1 MSLTLYKK
9 KRNFLKTPE
18 PDTDKNLTKNALTFV
33 VQKHYASHLH
43 YDFRLELN
51 GVLKSWAVPKGPS
64 MNPADKR
71 LAVHV
76 EDHPIDYSNFYGEI
90 PAGNYGAGTVEIW
103 DNGNYIPAGKSD
115 SQTPDSQLSSE
126 YKKGNL
132 KFILNG
138 HYLKG
143 EFALVK
149 MNSEEGKNWLL
160 IKKKDKYSVNKFEI
174 NEVLSLKSFKKSKSS
189 DKKTESPLIKKPSKK
204 QSKKISLSKSNGAD
218 SIKDS
223 WQILKKPMLAKLSS
237 STIIDDK
244 ELIYE
249 IKFDGYRGI
258 SKVCKDGVIL
268 SSRNGQKLN
277 LTYSPIIIDLN
288 KISDEV
294 ILDGE
299 ITVLNRKGIPSFNL
313 LQNYKDSDKNKLR
326 YYVFDILF
334 LNGFDLTELSLENR
348 KEILDDFFKKY
359 RFKNIV
365 KSKYIKENGKDFFK
379 KMTAKGYEGIV
390 SKELSGKYLSNKRS
404 ETWLK
409 YKSIINEEA
418 YICGYFVSESSR
430 KYFSS
435 LILGLK
441 QNNKIVYT
449 GNCGTGFT
457 ENTSK
462 VLFQKFSKL
471 IVKKSP
477 FSKNTKINRSLGKP
491 VWLKPDLK
499 CKVKFS
505 EWTNNHM
512 MRHPV
517 FEGLVDN
524 SIKTDS
530 VNKNIISKNAKDFF
544 IKSNGKRVKITNPD
558 KLYWKEEK
566 ITKGDIVNY
575 YNDISKYILPYLKN
589 RPESLNRHPNGIDA
603 PGFYQKDMDLK
614 NLPEWIKTVKIG
626 SSSNKKEIDYLIC
639 NNAATLLYMANL
651 GCIEMNPC
659 NSKIKSAERPD
670 YLILDLDPGNIDFR
684 YVIKTALKIK
694 ELCDKISINSYCKTS
709 GASGLHVFIPLNGK
723 YDYDKTRSFAKLLAE
738 VVNSELPDITSTER
752 SVKKRK
758 NKVYIDY
765 LQNSKGQTI
774 AAPYCVRPRKGATV
788 STPLK
793 WEEVNKDLSPENFNI
808 FNMKLRLEKMGDLW
822 KPVLGKG
829 ISMMSAIKNLLK
841 HYDLD

>member
-103 DNGNYIPAGKSD
+103 DNGNYIPAGKSN
-115 SQTPDSQLSSE
+115 SQNPDSLLYSD

-138 HYLKG
+138 HYLKC

-160 IKKKDKYSVNKFEI
+160 IKKKDKYSLNKFEI

-204 QSKKISLSKSNGAD
+204 QSKKISLSKSNGAG

-237 STIIDDK
+237 NTIIDDK

-277 LTYSPIIIDLN
+277 LTYSPIIKDLN
-288 KISDEV
+288 KISDQV

-299 ITVLNRKGIPSFNL
+299 ITVLNGKGIPSFSL

-348 KEILDDFFKKY
+348 KEILDDFFEKY

-390 SKELSGKYLSNKRS
+390 SKELSGKYLPNKRS

-471 IVKKSP
+471 KAKKSP

-530 VNKNIISKNAKDFF
+530 VNKNIKSKNAKDFF

-651 GCIEMNPC
+651 GCIEMNPW

>member
-1 MSLTLYKK
+1 
-9 KRNFLKTPE
+9 
-18 PDTDKNLTKNALTFV
+18 
-33 VQKHYASHLH
+33 
-43 YDFRLELN
+43 
-51 GVLKSWAVPKGPS
+51 
-64 MNPADKR
+64 
-71 LAVHV
+71 
-76 EDHPIDYSNFYGEI
+76 
-90 PAGNYGAGTVEIW
+90 
-103 DNGNYIPAGKSD
+103 
-115 SQTPDSQLSSE
+115 
-126 YKKGNL
+126 
-132 KFILNG
+132 
-138 HYLKG
+138 
-143 EFALVK
+143 
-149 MNSEEGKNWLL
+149 
-160 IKKKDKYSVNKFEI
+160 
-174 NEVLSLKSFKKSKSS
+174 
-189 DKKTESPLIKKPSKK
+189 
-204 QSKKISLSKSNGAD
+204 
-218 SIKDS
+218 
-223 WQILKKPMLAKLSS
+223 MLAKLSS
-237 STIIDDK
+237 STIIDNK

-277 LTYSPIIIDLN
+277 LTYSPLIKDLN

-299 ITVLNRKGIPSFNL
+299 ITVLNGKGIPSFSL

-348 KEILDDFFKKY
+348 KEILDDFFEKY

-390 SKELSGKYLSNKRS
+390 SKELSGKYLPNKRS

-530 VNKNIISKNAKDFF
+530 VNKNIKSKNAKDFF

-841 HYDLD
+841 HHDLD

>member
-103 DNGNYIPAGKSD
+103 DNGNYIPAGKSN
-115 SQTPDSQLSSE
+115 SQNPDSLLYSD

-160 IKKKDKYSVNKFEI
+160 IKKKDKYSLNKFEI

-204 QSKKISLSKSNGAD
+204 QSKKISLSKSNGAG

-237 STIIDDK
+237 NTIIDDK

-299 ITVLNRKGIPSFNL
+299 ITVLNGKGIPSFSL

-348 KEILDDFFKKY
+348 KEILDDFFEKY

-471 IVKKSP
+471 KAKKSP

-530 VNKNIISKNAKDFF
+530 VNKNTKSKNAKDFF

-651 GCIEMNPC
+651 GCIEMNPW

>member
-1 MSLTLYKK
+1 
-9 KRNFLKTPE
+9 
-18 PDTDKNLTKNALTFV
+18 
-33 VQKHYASHLH
+33 
-43 YDFRLELN
+43 
-51 GVLKSWAVPKGPS
+51 
-64 MNPADKR
+64 
-71 LAVHV
+71 
-76 EDHPIDYSNFYGEI
+76 
-90 PAGNYGAGTVEIW
+90 
-103 DNGNYIPAGKSD
+103 
-115 SQTPDSQLSSE
+115 
-126 YKKGNL
+126 
-132 KFILNG
+132 
-138 HYLKG
+138 
-143 EFALVK
+143 
-149 MNSEEGKNWLL
+149 
-160 IKKKDKYSVNKFEI
+160 
-174 NEVLSLKSFKKSKSS
+174 
-189 DKKTESPLIKKPSKK
+189 
-204 QSKKISLSKSNGAD
+204 
-218 SIKDS
+218 
-223 WQILKKPMLAKLSS
+223 MLAKLSS
-237 STIIDDK
+237 STIIDNK

-277 LTYSPIIIDLN
+277 LTYSPLIKDLN
-288 KISDEV
+288 KISDQV

-299 ITVLNRKGIPSFNL
+299 ITVLNGKGIPSFSL

-348 KEILDDFFKKY
+348 KEILDDFFEKY

-365 KSKYIKENGKDFFK
+365 KSEYIKENGKDFFK

-390 SKELSGKYLSNKRS
+390 SKELSGKYLPNKRS

-471 IVKKSP
+471 KAKKSP

-530 VNKNIISKNAKDFF
+530 VYKNIISKNAKDFF

-651 GCIEMNPC
+651 GCIEMNPW

-694 ELCDKISINSYCKTS
+694 ELCDKISINSFCKTS

>member
-1 MSLTLYKK
+1 
-9 KRNFLKTPE
+9 
-18 PDTDKNLTKNALTFV
+18 
-33 VQKHYASHLH
+33 
-43 YDFRLELN
+43 
-51 GVLKSWAVPKGPS
+51 
-64 MNPADKR
+64 
-71 LAVHV
+71 
-76 EDHPIDYSNFYGEI
+76 
-90 PAGNYGAGTVEIW
+90 
-103 DNGNYIPAGKSD
+103 
-115 SQTPDSQLSSE
+115 
-126 YKKGNL
+126 
-132 KFILNG
+132 
-138 HYLKG
+138 
-143 EFALVK
+143 
-149 MNSEEGKNWLL
+149 
-160 IKKKDKYSVNKFEI
+160 
-174 NEVLSLKSFKKSKSS
+174 
-189 DKKTESPLIKKPSKK
+189 
-204 QSKKISLSKSNGAD
+204 
-218 SIKDS
+218 
-223 WQILKKPMLAKLSS
+223 
-237 STIIDDK
+237 
-244 ELIYE
+244 
-249 IKFDGYRGI
+249 
-258 SKVCKDGVIL
+258 
-268 SSRNGQKLN
+268 
-277 LTYSPIIIDLN
+277 
-288 KISDEV
+288 
-294 ILDGE
+294 
-299 ITVLNRKGIPSFNL
+299 
-313 LQNYKDSDKNKLR
+313 
-326 YYVFDILF
+326 
-334 LNGFDLTELSLENR
+334 
-348 KEILDDFFKKY
+348 
-359 RFKNIV
+359 
-365 KSKYIKENGKDFFK
+365 
-379 KMTAKGYEGIV
+379 
-390 SKELSGKYLSNKRS
+390 
-404 ETWLK
+404 
-409 YKSIINEEA
+409 
-418 YICGYFVSESSR
+418 
-430 KYFSS
+430 
-435 LILGLK
+435 
-441 QNNKIVYT
+441 
-449 GNCGTGFT
+449 GFT

-651 GCIEMNPC
+651 GCIEMNPW